1 MDEGT
6 DILLPAAPPEDIV
19 MLNDGASGLQG
30 VIAIHST
37 ERGPAMGGCRMWD
50 YPSSAAMIM
59 DAVRLAEG
67 MSYKNALAGLP
78 LGGGKTVLQRHCG
91 PIDRPAL
98 FRALGAQL
106 EKLGGRYI
114 TAEDVGTSVADMVEV
129 SSRTRWVSGLAP
141 RDGQPGGDPSPWTA
155 RGVFKSMEFSVE
167 RHLGKSLDGLTV
179 AVQGLGHVGYV
190 LCELL
195 HEAGARLIVSD
206 IRTTAVARAQKAF
219 GARAAAEGEIL
230 QVKADVFAPCAL
242 GGILDAASIA
252 GLQAS
257 VVCGAANNQLAL
269 PEHGRLLAERD
280 ILYAPDYIVNAGGI
294 INAASEFLGWDHAEV
309 DSRMDRIP
317 YRLAEVFALAEANE
331 VPTNIAADS
340 LARQVI
346 VFGETSG
353 A

>member
-1 MDEGT
+1 MEGKA
-6 DILLPAAPPEDIV
+6 DILLPAAPPEDII
-19 MLNDGASGLQG
+19 MLNDSASGLEG

-50 YPSSAAMIM
+50 YPSSAAMIS

-78 LGGGKTVLQRHCG
+78 LGGGKTVLQHPRG
-91 PIDRPAL
+91 PLDRKGL
-98 FRALGAQL
+98 FRALGAHL

-129 SSRTRWVSGLAP
+129 SSQTRWVSGLAP
-141 RDGQPGGDPSPWTA
+141 KDGQPGGDPSPWTA
-155 RGVFKSMEFSVE
+155 QGVFKSMVFVVE
-167 RHLGKSLDGLTV
+167 RHLGKSLEGLTI
-179 AVQGLGHVGYV
+179 AVQGLGNVGYV
-190 LCELL
+190 LCEML

-206 IRTTAVARAQKAF
+206 IRPPAVARAEAAF
-219 GARAAAEGEIL
+219 GARAVAQAEIL
-230 QVKADVFAPCAL
+230 RVKADVFAPCAL
-242 GGILDAASIA
+242 GGILDRASIA
-252 GLQAS
+252 GLQTS
-257 VVCGAANNQLAL
+257 IICGAANNQLAS
-269 PEHGRLLAERD
+269 PEHGRLLAERG

-309 DSRMDRIP
+309 DSRMDRIA
-317 YRLAEVFALAEANE
+317 YRLSEVFALAEANE

-346 VFGETSG
+346 AFGEPSG